1 MRCPGST
8 CGAEN
13 ADNRRYCGQCGRAL
27 RTICG
32 RCGFANCL
40 SDRFCGGCGVEMRL
54 QAAAPPPPPPR
65 PAARTATM
73 PAPAPAP
80 APAPVAAATTA
91 SGVRTITESELDA
104 LLGAAKPSANEA
116 AAPSLP
122 REQLGQDDIDRLFGA
137 A

>member
-1 MRCPGST
+1 MMRCPSST

-65 PAARTATM
+65 PATRA
-73 PAPAPAP
+73 APMPAP

-91 SGVRTITESELDA
+91 SGVRTISESELDA
-104 LLGAAKPSANEA
+104 LLGAVKPSANEA

-122 REQLGQDDIDRLFGA
+122 REQIGQDDIDRLFGVA
-137 A
+137 